1 MKQSTI
7 DQLSWQDVQEI
18 VTEAYLMHTIPE
30 DLAMFET
37 PEEQYTELIDR
48 LKRRAVETNESC
60 RQALLRSYYGD

>member
-37 PEEQYTELIDR
+37 PEEQYTGGAVHRTDR
-48 LKRRAVETNESC
+48 PPEEAGRGNQRKL
-60 RQALLRSYYGD
+60 